1 MGVTGKL
8 TRPAPL
14 ETLALRVM
22 AGRPALLLVA
32 GFAVGTLILRL
43 PTFFEPPWHTD
54 EGLFA
59 AVAQKVVSGGQL
71 YADAWESTAPLFLY
85 IYVAVAKLFGAGVLP
100 LRLVVAGGGAGRG
113 AGAAV

>member
-1 MGVTGKL
+1 MAVTRKL

-14 ETLALRVM
+14 QTLALRAM

-54 EGLFA
+54 EGIFA

-71 YADAWESTAPLFLY
+71 YADAWESKPPLFL
-85 IYVAVAKLFGAGVLP
+85 
-100 LRLVVAGGGAGRG
+100 
-113 AGAAV
+113 